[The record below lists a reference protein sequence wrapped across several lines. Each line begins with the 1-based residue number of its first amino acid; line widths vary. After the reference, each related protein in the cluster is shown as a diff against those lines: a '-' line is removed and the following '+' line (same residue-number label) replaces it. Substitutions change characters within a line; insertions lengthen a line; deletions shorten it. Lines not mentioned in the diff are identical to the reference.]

1 MECSSDQTSSC
12 SKIYL
17 QFLKKSFHLSIFRSV
32 PDGVIYSCSV
42 INVWLWSCSATAVS
56 KGGAYKGRGGRAA
69 AAVIET
75 RQRAHSVGCRLV
87 QVALRRSS
95 CRRREGE
102 LQQISAAVNASSCLL
117 RTSALLPTGWGGV
130 QPGQTSCTTTGRQYR
145 EPTFAVSLSGNRL
158 KVSRSRKFSSLVFL
172 RLLLQLQGLGQGW
185 CCSSGWIF
193 IPTKRRLFI
202 TVEKPTW
209 NRNLKQTWDLSKILH
224 CRNFWV
230 KILHQRTT

>member
-1 MECSSDQTSSC
+1 MLLRPNVF
-12 SKIYL
+12 L
-17 QFLKKSFHLSIFRSV
+17 QWNILTIPKTNFRLEIFRSMV
-32 PDGVIYSCSV
+32 SSIPVLYWTV
-42 INVWLWSCSATAVS
+42 INVWLLLCSANAIS
-56 KGGAYKGRGGRAA
+56 KGGVYKGREGGSAA
-69 AAVIET
+69 AAVLET

-185 CCSSGWIF
+185 CCSSGF
-193 IPTKRRLFI
+193 YKKTTFHYCGK
-202 TVEKPTW
+202 T
-209 NRNLKQTWDLSKILH
+209 NLK
-224 CRNFWV
+224 
-230 KILHQRTT
+230 